1 MKTIWMLLLASA
13 MAFGGQSHPALAHAK
28 MVKSVPAN
36 GATARAGLSDLT
48 LGFSKPVRVTLVKV
62 KRTDKPIDIQ
72 VVKKG
77 KPDFAN
83 SYNVTVTPLEPGA
96 YDVNWT
102 GVAKDGHVMKGTLS
116 FKIEP

>member
-1 MKTIWMLLLASA
+1 
-13 MAFGGQSHPALAHAK
+13 
-28 MVKSVPAN
+28 
-36 GATARAGLSDLT
+36 
-48 LGFSKPVRVTLVKV
+48 
-62 KRTDKPIDIQ
+62 
-72 VVKKG
+72 VKKG